1 MKKLTLIALLISI
14 FQVANAQEVETRNKL
29 ILGGSMNFVI
39 QSNLDLP
46 LVLLT
51 GTVFPHYRSDDT
63 KSTVFTISPYF
74 GKEINPRLIVGLQAS
89 YSIRNYIIY
98 DAHLPDPLNSPVD
111 IENNSSQIGIGVF
124 SRHILNPN
132 NRFNFFIQPY
142 FEYNLLNSKRFAGR
156 FTPYEE
162 KESYFQIGSGMGI
175 LYNIND
181 RFRATLTTGGL
192 SYLNGKSERKGTPN
206 KEKAFSSF
214 RTNINLSTIYFG
226 LELRI

>member
-14 FQVANAQEVETRNKL
+14 FQVANAQEVETGNKL

-39 QSNLDLP
+39 QNNLDLP
-46 LVLLT
+46 LVSGT
-51 GTVFPHYRSDDT
+51 GFIFPYYRSDDT
-63 KSTVFTISPYF
+63 KSTVFNISPYF
-74 GKEINPRLIVGLQAS
+74 GKEINRHFIVGLQAS

-98 DAHLPDPLNSPVD
+98 DAYVPYPLNRPVD

-124 SRHILNPN
+124 SRHTLNPDN
-132 NRFNFFIQPY
+132 KFNFFIQPY
-142 FEYNLLNSKRFAGR
+142 FQYNILNSKRNEGTS
-156 FTPYEE
+156 TPFEE
-162 KESYFQIGSGMGI
+162 KASYFQIGSGMGI

-206 KEKAFSSF
+206 KEKSFSSF
-214 RTNINLSTIYFG
+214 RANISLSTIYFG

>member
-39 QSNLDLP
+39 QNNLDLP
-46 LVLLT
+46 LVLGT
-51 GTVFPHYRSDDT
+51 GIIFPYYRSNDT
-63 KSTVFTISPYF
+63 KSTVFTVSPYF

-98 DAHLPDPLNSPVD
+98 DARLPDPSNPVD

-124 SRHILNPN
+124 SRHTLNPD

-142 FEYNLLNSKRFAGR
+142 FQYNLLDSKRIEGTSTAF
-156 FTPYEE
+156 EE
-162 KESYFQIGSGMGI
+162 KASYFQIGAGMGI

-181 RFRATLTTGGL
+181 RFRATLSTGGL
-192 SYLNGKSERKGTPN
+192 SYIYGKSERNGTPN
-206 KEKAFSSF
+206 KEKTFSSF

>member
-14 FQVANAQEVETRNKL
+14 FQVANAQEVEIGNKM

-39 QSNLDLP
+39 QNNLDLP

-51 GTVFPHYRSDDT
+51 GTIFPYYSSNDT
-63 KSTVFTISPYF
+63 KSTVFAISPYF
-74 GKEINPRLIVGLQAS
+74 GKEITPRLTVGLQGS
-89 YSIRNYIIY
+89 YSIGNYIFY
-98 DAHLPDPLNSPVD
+98 DAFLPSPSNPVD

-124 SRHILNPN
+124 SRHILNPDN
-132 NRFNFFIQPY
+132 KFNFFIQPY
-142 FEYNLLNSKRFAGR
+142 FQYNILNSKRNEGTS
-156 FTPYEE
+156 TPFEE
-162 KESYFQIGSGMGI
+162 KASYFQIGAGMGV

-181 RFRATLTTGGL
+181 RFRATLSAGGL
-192 SYLNGKSERKGTPN
+192 SYLNGKSERKGAHN

-214 RTNINLSTIYFG
+214 RTNISLSTIYFG